1 MEKIFIVFCET
12 PGNPHYTDSELVIP
26 IGEGDSKTLQV
37 TDTDIIARAKRGIFK
52 GKGEA

>member
-12 PGNPHYTDSELVIP
+12 PGNPHYI
-26 IGEGDSKTLQV
+26 QV